1 MVDFTKSIRIN
12 LNLNQ
17 NELQDVVIQSL
28 AAAPVAK
35 KSWLYLLRFWSK
47 EIWCLR

>member
-35 KSWLYLLRFWSK
+35 KVGYIYISTP
-47 EIWCLR
+47 